1 MGGVSMEQVNSPWG
15 LLPKGWRLSTI
26 DEEKERLTD
35 YVANGSF
42 ASLASNVHY
51 KDTEDYAVLIR
62 LVDFNNDFKGPF
74 VYIDEHAYNFLSKSS
89 LSGGEI
95 IISNVGANV
104 GTIFK
109 CPNLPYKMSLAPNA
123 ITIKLKGDN
132 DFYYYWFKSKIGQ
145 ANIQALVTGSAQPK
159 FNKTNFRS
167 MYIPVP
173 PLATQRRIA
182 SILSSLDRKIELN
195 NKINADLEEMAQAIF
210 KNWFV
215 DFEPFKDGKFVDSEL
230 GMIPEGWKV
239 SQIADIPHILETGK
253 RPKGGA
259 VEKGIPSVGAE
270 HVKGMCAYD
279 YSKTKYINCE
289 FAAKLKTGKINGY
302 ELMIYKDGGKP
313 GYFIPNFSIFGEGY
327 PFENCYL
334 NEHVFKLDFNGN
346 KGFNIFCYF
355 FFKTEQIMSYFNAQG
370 AKAAIPGINKKDV
383 ENIYILSPENESV
396 IKFGEFAYPL
406 FKQMLKNAIENSR
419 LSLLRDTLLPRLMS
433 GELEV
438 PE

>member
-1 MGGVSMEQVNSPWG
+1 MEWKEVTISDIANLKNGKKRPSESGVIPVFGGNGIMDYVNSFNG
-15 LLPKGWRLSTI
+15 EDTI
-26 DEEKERLTD
+26 VIGRVGA
-35 YVANGSF
+35 YCGC
-42 ASLASNVHY
+42 
-51 KDTEDYAVLIR
+51 
-62 LVDFNNDFKGPF
+62 
-74 VYIDEHAYNFLSKSS
+74 VYLSKGKCWVSDNAIAVKAKEDNDNEYLYYLLSS
-89 LSGGEI
+89 LNLNYHHIGG
-95 IISNVGANV
+95 
-104 GTIFK
+104 
-109 CPNLPYKMSLAPNA
+109 
-123 ITIKLKGDN
+123 
-132 DFYYYWFKSKIGQ
+132 
-145 ANIQALVTGSAQPK
+145 AQPLM
-159 FNKTNFRS
+159 TQDIIGR
-167 MYIPVP
+167 IEVIVP
-173 PLATQRRIA
+173 QTKDDQHRIA
-182 SILSSLDRKIELN
+182 SILSPLDRKIELN

-334 NEHVFKLDFNGN
+334 NEHVFKLDFDGN
-346 KGFNIFCYF
+346 KEFNIFCYF

-383 ENIYILSPENESV
+383 ENIYIFSPDNESV

-406 FKQMLKNAIENSR
+406 FKQMLKNAIENR
-419 LSLLRDTLLPRLMS
+419 TLSLLRDTLLPRLMS

>member
-1 MGGVSMEQVNSPWG
+1 MEFYHDTLEN
-15 LLPKGWRLSTI
+15 LLDKLIDYRGKTPKKTLSGIPLVTAKIVKNGTI
-26 DEEKERLTD
+26 NGYTEFIPEEDYNKWMVRGFPKVGDVILTTEAPLGEVALLKEEK
-35 YVANGSF
+35 VA
-42 ASLASNVHY
+42 LAQRIVCLRGKDNVLDNTY
-51 KDTEDYAVLIR
+51 LKYYLQSG
-62 LVDFNNDFKGPF
+62 KGQ
-74 VYIDEHAYNFLSKSS
+74 KS
-89 LSGGEI
+89 LSARE
-95 IISNVGANV
+95 S
-104 GTIFK
+104 GT
-109 CPNLPYKMSLAPNA
+109 
-123 ITIKLKGDN
+123 T
-132 DFYYYWFKSKIGQ
+132 
-145 ANIQALVTGSAQPK
+145 VTGIKQAELRRVDIEYP
-159 FNKTNFRS
+159 T
-167 MYIPVP
+167 YED
-173 PLATQRRIA
+173 QRRIA

-279 YSKTKYINCE
+279 YSKTKHINCE

-334 NEHVFKLDFNGN
+334 NEHVFKLDFDGN
-346 KGFNIFCYF
+346 KEFNIFCYF

-383 ENIYILSPENESV
+383 ENIYIFSPDDESV

-406 FKQMLKNAIENSR
+406 FKQMLKNAIENR
-419 LSLLRDTLLPRLMS
+419 TLSLLRDTLLPRLMS
-433 GELEV
+433 GEIEV

>member
-1 MGGVSMEQVNSPWG
+1 MEFYHDILENLLDKLIDYRGKTPKKTLSGVPLVTAKIVKNGTINGYTEYIAEEDYDKWMVRGFPKVGDVILTTEAPLGEVA
-15 LLPKGWRLSTI
+15 LLK
-26 DEEKERLTD
+26 EEK
-35 YVANGSF
+35 VA
-42 ASLASNVHY
+42 LAQRIVCLRGKDNVLDNTY
-51 KDTEDYAVLIR
+51 LKYYLQSG
-62 LVDFNNDFKGPF
+62 KGQ
-74 VYIDEHAYNFLSKSS
+74 KS
-89 LSGGEI
+89 LSARE
-95 IISNVGANV
+95 S
-104 GTIFK
+104 GT
-109 CPNLPYKMSLAPNA
+109 
-123 ITIKLKGDN
+123 T
-132 DFYYYWFKSKIGQ
+132 
-145 ANIQALVTGSAQPK
+145 VTGIKQAELRRVDIEYPA
-159 FNKTNFRS
+159 
-167 MYIPVP
+167 YDD
-173 PLATQRRIA
+173 QRRIA

-334 NEHVFKLDFNGN
+334 NEHVFKLDFDGN
-346 KGFNIFCYF
+346 KEFNIFCYF

-383 ENIYILSPENESV
+383 ENIYIFTPDNESV

-406 FKQMLKNAIENSR
+406 FKQMLKNAIENR
-419 LSLLRDTLLPRLMS
+419 TLSLLRDTLLPRLMS

>member
-1 MGGVSMEQVNSPWG
+1 MEWKEVRLGDILNFRRG
-15 LLPKGWRLSTI
+15 HDLPHSAMKPGNIPVAGSNGIIGYHDTATPIKPILTI
-26 DEEKERLTD
+26 GRSGNVGKPYFYEEAWAHNTTL
-35 YVANGSF
+35 YV
-42 ASLASNVHY
+42 
-51 KDTEDYAVLIR
+51 D
-62 LVDFNNDFKGPF
+62 DFKGNDPKFLYYLCQTMPF
-74 VYIDEHAYNFLSKSS
+74 ANF
-89 LSGGEI
+89 GG
-95 IISNVGANV
+95 
-104 GTIFK
+104 
-109 CPNLPYKMSLAPNA
+109 
-123 ITIKLKGDN
+123 
-132 DFYYYWFKSKIGQ
+132 
-145 ANIQALVTGSAQPK
+145 GSAVPTLNRNHIHPLETK
-159 FNKTNFRS
+159 
-167 MYIPVP
+167 IPVKVED
-173 PLATQRRIA
+173 QRRIA
-182 SILSSLDRKIELN
+182 SVLSSLDRKIELN
-195 NKINADLEEMAQAIF
+195 NKINDDLEEMAQAIF

-302 ELMIYKDGGKP
+302 ELMVYKDGGKP

-433 GELEV
+433 GEIEV

>member
-1 MGGVSMEQVNSPWG
+1 MEQVNSPWG
-15 LLPKGWRLSTI
+15 FLPRGWRLSTI

-74 VYIDEHAYNFLSKSS
+74 VYIDEHAYSFLSKSS

-104 GTIFK
+104 GTVFK

-173 PLATQRRIA
+173 PLDVQRRIA

-215 DFEPFKDGKFVDSEL
+215 DFEPFKNGKFVDSEL

-239 SQIADIPHILETGK
+239 GRLDEIADVVGGSTPSKAKPEYYTQKGIAWLTPKDLSNHPAVYTSRGEIDITEEGYNSTSTKLM
-253 RPKGGA
+253 PKGTILFTSRAPIGYISIA
-259 VEKGIPSVGAE
+259 QNDICTNQGFKSLVPKKAGT
-270 HVKGMCAYD
+270 CFLYCFL
-279 YSKTKYINCE
+279 KYVTPEIEN
-289 FAAKLKTGKINGY
+289 KSTGSTFKEASGS
-302 ELMIYKDGGKP
+302 LMKSLQVLMPEQKV
-313 GYFIPNFSIFGEGY
+313 
-327 PFENCYL
+327 FE
-334 NEHVFKLDFNGN
+334 DFET
-346 KGFNIFCYF
+346 IV
-355 FFKTEQIMSYFNAQG
+355 S
-370 AKAAIPGINKKDV
+370 
-383 ENIYILSPENESV
+383 
-396 IKFGEFAYPL
+396 PL
-406 FKQMLKNAIENSR
+406 FARIEFLEKESSR

>member
-1 MGGVSMEQVNSPWG
+1 MEWKLKDLTVDGKGSYGIGAPAVPYQEDKLTYLRITDINDDGSLNFSDLKSVDAEDAEKYILKENDIVFARTGNSTGRSYFYEKQHGTFVYAGFLIKFSLDPNKVNPRILKYYTHSKPYFDWVNSFDTG
-15 LLPKGWRLSTI
+15 ATRGNINAKTYGDMEIELPSRKVQ
-26 DEEKERLTD
+26 D
-35 YVANGSF
+35 
-42 ASLASNVHY
+42 
-51 KDTEDYAVLIR
+51 
-62 LVDFNNDFKGPF
+62 
-74 VYIDEHAYNFLSKSS
+74 
-89 LSGGEI
+89 
-95 IISNVGANV
+95 
-104 GTIFK
+104 
-109 CPNLPYKMSLAPNA
+109 
-123 ITIKLKGDN
+123 
-132 DFYYYWFKSKIGQ
+132 KI
-145 ANIQALVTGSAQPK
+145 V
-159 FNKTNFRS
+159 
-167 MYIPVP
+167 
-173 PLATQRRIA
+173 

-279 YSKTKYINCE
+279 YSKTKYITPD
-289 FAAKLKTGKINGY
+289 FAAKLKTGKIEGY

-327 PFENCYL
+327 PFRECYL
-334 NEHVFKLDFNGN
+334 NEHVFKLDFNRD

-355 FFKTEQIMSYFNAQG
+355 FFKTDVIMSYFNSQG

-383 ENIYILSPENESV
+383 ENIYILSPENEAV
-396 IKFGEFAYPL
+396 KEFGKFALPL
-406 FKQMLKNAIENSR
+406 FEQMLKNAVENR
-419 LSLLRDTLLPRLMS
+419 TLSLLRDTLLHRLMS
-433 GELEV
+433 GELEI

>member
-1 MGGVSMEQVNSPWG
+1 MEWKEV
-15 LLPKGWRLSTI
+15 RL
-26 DEEKERLTD
+26 
-35 YVANGSF
+35 G
-42 ASLASNVHY
+42 NVCEIY
-51 KDTEDYAVLIR
+51 GRIGFRGYTTND
-62 LVDFNNDFKGPF
+62 LVDTPKEGAISLSPKNIINGELNLEQCTYIKWDKYYESPEIMINPNEIVITKTGSSVGRTTF
-74 VYIDEHAYNFLSKSS
+74 VRRVVHPMTLNPQLVVLKNISENAEFLSYYIKSALFQS
-89 LSGGEI
+89 VLKSIVVGSAIPTLSQ
-95 IISNVGANV
+95 
-104 GTIFK
+104 K
-109 CPNLPYKMSLAPNA
+109 NL
-123 ITIKLKGDN
+123 
-132 DFYYYWFKSKIGQ
+132 
-145 ANIQALVTGSAQPK
+145 ANIMINVPK
-159 FNKTNFRS
+159 E
-167 MYIPVP
+167 VED
-173 PLATQRRIA
+173 QRRIA

-215 DFEPFKDGKFVDSEL
+215 DFEPFKNGKFVDSEL

-239 SQIADIPHILETGK
+239 SQIADIPHILENGK

-270 HVKGMCAYD
+270 HVKGMCTYD

-302 ELMIYKDGGKP
+302 ELMIYKDGGKS

-334 NEHVFKLDFNGN
+334 NEHVFKLDFDGN
-346 KGFNIFCYF
+346 KEFNIFCYF

-370 AKAAIPGINKKDV
+370 AKAVIPGINKKDV
-383 ENIYILSPENESV
+383 ENIYIFSPDNESV

-406 FKQMLKNAIENSR
+406 FKQMLKNAIENR
-419 LSLLRDTLLPRLMS
+419 TLSLLRDTLLPRLMS
-433 GELEV
+433 GEIEI

>member
-1 MGGVSMEQVNSPWG
+1 MEWKEV
-15 LLPKGWRLSTI
+15 RL
-26 DEEKERLTD
+26 
-35 YVANGSF
+35 G
-42 ASLASNVHY
+42 NVCEIY
-51 KDTEDYAVLIR
+51 GRIGFRGYTTND
-62 LVDFNNDFKGPF
+62 LVDTPKEGAISLSPKNIINGELNLEQCTYIKWDKYYESPEIMINPNEIVITKTGSSVGRTTF
-74 VYIDEHAYNFLSKSS
+74 VRRVVHPMTLNPQLVVLKNISENAEFLSYYIKSALFQS
-89 LSGGEI
+89 VLKSIVVGSAIPTLSQ
-95 IISNVGANV
+95 
-104 GTIFK
+104 K
-109 CPNLPYKMSLAPNA
+109 NL
-123 ITIKLKGDN
+123 
-132 DFYYYWFKSKIGQ
+132 
-145 ANIQALVTGSAQPK
+145 ANIMINVPK
-159 FNKTNFRS
+159 E
-167 MYIPVP
+167 VED
-173 PLATQRRIA
+173 QRRIA

-215 DFEPFKDGKFVDSEL
+215 DFEPFKNGKFVDSEL

-239 SQIADIPHILETGK
+239 SQIADIPHILENGK

-270 HVKGMCAYD
+270 HVKGMCTYD

-334 NEHVFKLDFNGN
+334 NEHVFKLDFDGN
-346 KGFNIFCYF
+346 KEFNIFCYF

-383 ENIYILSPENESV
+383 ENIYIFSPDNESV

-406 FKQMLKNAIENSR
+406 FKQMLKNAIENR
-419 LSLLRDTLLPRLMS
+419 TISLLRDTLLPRLMS
-433 GELEV
+433 GEIEV
-438 PE
+438 PQ

>member
-1 MGGVSMEQVNSPWG
+1 MEWKEV
-15 LLPKGWRLSTI
+15 RL
-26 DEEKERLTD
+26 
-35 YVANGSF
+35 
-42 ASLASNVHY
+42 
-51 KDTEDYAVLIR
+51 
-62 LVDFNNDFKGPF
+62 
-74 VYIDEHAYNFLSKSS
+74 
-89 LSGGEI
+89 GEI
-95 IISNVGANV
+95 S
-104 GTIFK
+104 
-109 CPNLPYKMSLAPNA
+109 
-123 ITIKLKGDN
+123 
-132 DFYYYWFKSKIGQ
+132 SKIGDGLHGTPKYDDEGSYYFINGNNLNCGKIIIKDDTKRVGIEEFVKNQ
-145 ANIQALVTGSAQPK
+145 KELNEQTILVSINGTIGNVAKYNNEPCILGKSACYINVIKEVDKEFIYYVLTSANFKRNITNEATGTTIKNVSLKQMREYK
-159 FNKTNFRS
+159 FN
-167 MYIPVP
+167 IPCN
-173 PLATQRRIA
+173 LADQRRIA

-215 DFEPFKDGKFVDSEL
+215 DFEPFKNGKFVDSEL

-239 SQIADIPHILETGK
+239 SQIADIPHILENGK

-270 HVKGMCAYD
+270 HVKGMCTYD

-334 NEHVFKLDFNGN
+334 NEHVFKLDFDGN
-346 KGFNIFCYF
+346 KEFNIFCYF

-383 ENIYILSPENESV
+383 ENIYIFSPDNESV

-406 FKQMLKNAIENSR
+406 FKQMLKNAIENR
-419 LSLLRDTLLPRLMS
+419 TLSLLRDTLLPRLMS
-433 GELEV
+433 GEIEV
-438 PE
+438 PQ

>member
-1 MGGVSMEQVNSPWG
+1 MEWKEV
-15 LLPKGWRLSTI
+15 RL
-26 DEEKERLTD
+26 
-35 YVANGSF
+35 
-42 ASLASNVHY
+42 
-51 KDTEDYAVLIR
+51 
-62 LVDFNNDFKGPF
+62 
-74 VYIDEHAYNFLSKSS
+74 
-89 LSGGEI
+89 GEI
-95 IISNVGANV
+95 S
-104 GTIFK
+104 
-109 CPNLPYKMSLAPNA
+109 
-123 ITIKLKGDN
+123 
-132 DFYYYWFKSKIGQ
+132 SKIGDGLHGTPKYDDEGPYYFINGNNLNCGKIIIKDDTKRVGKDEFVKNQ
-145 ANIQALVTGSAQPK
+145 KELNEQTILVSINGTIGNVAKYNNELCILGKSACYINVIKEVDKEFIYYVLTSANFKRNITNEATGTTIKNVSLKQMREYK
-159 FNKTNFRS
+159 FN
-167 MYIPVP
+167 IPCNISD
-173 PLATQRRIA
+173 QHRIA

-313 GYFIPNFSIFGEGY
+313 GYFIPNFSIFGERY

-334 NEHVFKLDFNGN
+334 NEHVFKLDFDGN
-346 KGFNIFCYF
+346 KEFNIFCYF

-383 ENIYILSPENESV
+383 ENIYIFSPDNESV

-406 FKQMLKNAIENSR
+406 FKQMLKNAIENRR

-433 GELEV
+433 GEIEI